1 MKSKLFLLTA
11 LILFTLSVSAQ
22 NERVK
27 PFKFGIGLSAGV
39 GLPTYYYDPS
49 VGLGLDLQAEYAIL
63 PSLAVTL
70 STGYLAFLYGVSGD
84 YYDVSSDLESGYIP
98 ILTGVK
104 YYYHKFFAGAQVG
117 VSLTS
122 SGETL
127 LTFAPSIG
135 IRFSKHF
142 DLSLRYQSTVSTY
155 YYDPIPFLGIRA
167 GLSF

>member
-39 GLPTYYYDPS
+39 GLPLYYNES
-49 VGLGLDLQAEYAIL
+49 SLVLGFDLQVEYAIL

-84 YYDVSSDLESGYIP
+84 YSDINSDLESGSIP
-98 ILTGVK
+98 ILAGAR
-104 YYYHKFFAGAQVG
+104 YYHRKFFAGVQLG
-117 VSLTS
+117 VSFMS
-122 SGETL
+122 NGENL

-142 DLSLRYQSTVSTY
+142 DLSLKYQSTVSS